1 MPLGALADAA
11 MLARVRQQLRL
22 SPADIDV
29 IGSFQPPRSN
39 RQNTS
44 GPAPPLFLINWLL
57 FCFFPAGFDCG
68 AVSAGDLDSIRELR
82 RFNRSGASPHPRK

>member
-44 GPAPPLFLINWLL
+44 GPAPPLFLINGCCFVFFLL
-57 FCFFPAGFDCG
+57 
-68 AVSAGDLDSIRELR
+68 DLIVAPSLLETWIQ
-82 RFNRSGASPHPRK
+82 SGS